1 MEKMT
6 TEESLIYEAARL
18 EAINRKLM
26 EMYKINEERIKELDK
41 KFYMMQF
48 KDKGDTDD

>member
-1 MEKMT
+1 M
-6 TEESLIYEAARL
+6 TEEEKVLCEAARL

-48 KDKGDTDD
+48 NVKGE